1 MALVKG
7 LAIDHPSYFAGQE
20 KAAFKF
26 KPNFT
31 LNQKRM
37 VLGGPDNRSRD
48 GSHWSV
54 GKYIKMAM
62 RQGNNKGDLLVG
74 RLNLL
79 IYIHVFCLPLEVCLG
94 RRAPAFTMLLP
105 PKLCFSDPTP
115 NSQLKNDIPLM
126 LSTSDSMPTAI

>member
-54 GKYIKMAM
+54 
-62 RQGNNKGDLLVG
+62 
-74 RLNLL
+74 
-79 IYIHVFCLPLEVCLG
+79 
-94 RRAPAFTMLLP
+94 
-105 PKLCFSDPTP
+105 
-115 NSQLKNDIPLM
+115 
-126 LSTSDSMPTAI
+126 